1 MTKIIVTLGP
11 ASESVEI
18 IKTFASYDVIFRLNG
33 SHGDLEWHRQTIEK
47 IRRISRDAFILMDV
61 PGIKPRTANTGF
73 IDIKKGQQVIFG
85 ESDFSTQLTQIPL
98 TKPLPSVGGSKKFFS
113 VNDGQY
119 LFKTLKSRESFL
131 IGESQSEFRLF
142 PKKGVN
148 VPNSIYDERK
158 QLEIYTDFI
167 LALDGLDIDGLGLS
181 FVQTH
186 GLIKNVR
193 KMVPN
198 LVLVSKIENSEGLRN
213 CREIIG
219 SSDAVMIDRGD
230 LAAEIGLP
238 ELFNSVLNIS
248 KETKSAGKPLIM
260 ATENLET
267 MMQREIPSKSEV
279 MSISHSISIGADCI
293 MLSEET
299 AVSQNGVFIVSWLK
313 KYLEGIAP
321 SNWSTDVTVNLKGRK
336 YPEIWKITKHLEGCS
351 FILMSRSGYAIFDF
365 MAMQSGSE
373 VTVVT
378 GSERVI
384 SITKLFSKKLHTIK
398 LSVDEHTPIETI
410 WKIVED
416 NKSALFRKHDKVA
429 AIFVSKYV
437 KKARANCITFFHR
450 SDFSN

>member
-1 MTKIIVTLGP
+1 MIKILVTLGP
-11 ASESVEI
+11 ASQSEEVIE
-18 IKTFASYDVIFRLNG
+18 KLASYNVLFRLNG
-33 SHGDLEWHRQTIEK
+33 SHSDLEWHRQTVEK
-47 IRRISRDAFILMDV
+47 IRRIARDAFILLDV
-61 PGIKPRTANTGF
+61 PGVKPRTANTDF

-85 ESDFSTQLTQIPL
+85 ESDFSTQVLEIPL
-98 TKPLPSVGGSKKFFS
+98 TKTLPSISSSKNFFS

-119 LFKTLKSRESFL
+119 LFKTVKSGKNFL

-148 VPNSIYDERK
+148 VPNSIYDEQR

-167 LALDGLDIDGLGLS
+167 QEVHGLDIDGLGLS
-181 FVQTH
+181 FVQTNE
-186 GLIKNVR
+186 LIKNVR

-238 ELFNSVLNIS
+238 ELFNSVVNIS
-248 KETKSAGKPLIM
+248 NETKSAGKPLIM

-299 AVSQNGVFIVSWLK
+299 AVSQNGLSIVSWLD
-313 KYLEGIAP
+313 KYLEGTVPNSQA
-321 SNWSTDVTVNLKGRK
+321 TAVNLKDRK
-336 YPEIWKITKHLEGCS
+336 YPEIWKLTKHLEDFS
-351 FILMSRSGYAIFDF
+351 FVLMSRSGYAIFDF
-365 MAMQSGSE
+365 MAVQSSSE

-378 GSERVI
+378 NSDKVI
-384 SITKLFSKKLHTIK
+384 AITKLFSKKLNTIK
-398 LSVDEHTPIETI
+398 FSVDEHTPIEII
-410 WKIVED
+410 WKIVEE
-416 NKSALFRKHDKVA
+416 NKSSLFENHDKVA

-437 KKARANCITFFHR
+437 KKARANCITLFLK